1 MRAFTLLL
9 VVLSAQLGAC
19 FRVTATPAACR
30 ISAHPRCAVTLL
42 AKKAAKGKETLVV
55 LLEPVKGI
63 GKKGEVVSVK
73 PAYAQNVL
81 LAKGLGKVASPDVLK
96 EIEKADAEAAAAA
109 AAAKQEAK
117 DIAAK
122 IESAFGDE
130 GVFIEKKVGPSGDIF
145 GSVTGA
151 DVADCIAERLG
162 VTVDRKAVT
171 VPSISSVGSVVAS
184 LALHKEVKANLKL
197 TVVAAG

>member
-130 GVFIEKKVGPSGDIF
+130 GVFI
-145 GSVTGA
+145 GA
-151 DVADCIAERLG
+151 PQPMHAQPHRPAFPHRPRGALLG
-162 VTVDRKAVT
+162 QGGLYIRT
-171 VPSISSVGSVVAS
+171 
-184 LALHKEVKANLKL
+184 KL
-197 TVVAAG
+197 P

>member
-19 FRVTATPAACR
+19 FRVTATPAASR

-130 GVFIEKKVGPSGDIF
+130 GAFIGARRSPSTR
-145 GSVTGA
+145 SPTAPHSHTAPRGA
-151 DVADCIAERLG
+151 LLG
-162 VTVDRKAVT
+162 QGGLYIRT
-171 VPSISSVGSVVAS
+171 
-184 LALHKEVKANLKL
+184 KL
-197 TVVAAG
+197 P